1 VSPAQPPGAGPLAA
15 ESAGP
20 LAAGSAGPL
29 AAVALGGGHGLHA
42 TLSALRLLADRGV
55 AGSVTAVVTVA
66 DDGGSSGRLRRE
78 LGLLPPGDLR
88 MALAAL
94 AGEQMA
100 PTPPAG
106 PHAATPPAGGPPSTD
121 ASWVR
126 LLQHRFGGTGALAGH
141 AVGNL
146 LLAGL
151 TEILDDPVSALDQV
165 AALIGARGRVLP
177 MACEALDIEAE
188 VTGLDDDPHRAH
200 RIRGQ
205 VAVASTPGRVRRV
218 RLLPERPRSC
228 PDALA
233 AVRSADVLLLGPG
246 SWFTSVLPH
255 LLLPELRHALV
266 TSRARRVVVLNLA
279 PEPGETAG
287 FSPEQ
292 HLAVLAEHAPELR
305 VDAVLADVDAVP
317 VPDRLRRAAAG
328 MLAPG
333 GRVHLAPVAAADPTT
348 PRHDPGALADA
359 LAAVLRAPA
368 PPPRSPSPASAPSPA
383 LASPS
388 LPSQPS
394 VAGAQPAATG
404 GRGG

>member
-1 VSPAQPPGAGPLAA
+1 VNGDRETPAGATSTGPLAT
-15 ESAGP
+15 GP
-20 LAAGSAGPL
+20 TGPL

-42 TLSALRLLADRGV
+42 TLAALRLLADEGV
-55 AGSVTAVVTVA
+55 VGPLTAVVTVA

-94 AGEQMA
+94 AGEPTADAAHA
-100 PTPPAG
+100 PGSAG
-106 PHAATPPAGGPPSTD
+106 AD
-121 ASWVR
+121 APWIR
-126 LLQHRFGGTGALAGH
+126 LLQHRFGGNGALAGH

-151 TEILDDPVSALDQV
+151 LEVLDDPVAALDQV
-165 AALIGARGRVLP
+165 GALVGARGRVLP

-188 VTGLDDDPHRAH
+188 VTGLDDDPRRAH

-205 VAVASTPGRVRRV
+205 VAVASTPGRVERV
-218 RLLPERPRSC
+218 RLLPERPRTC
-228 PDALA
+228 PDAVA

-255 LLLPELRHALV
+255 LLLPELRDALV
-266 TSRARRVVVLNLA
+266 RSPARRVVVLNLA

-305 VDAVLADVDAVP
+305 VDAVLADVGAVP
-317 VPDRLRRAAAG
+317 VPDRLRRAATR

-348 PRHDPGALADA
+348 PRHDPRALADA
-359 LAAVLRAPA
+359 LAAVLREPA
-368 PPPRSPSPASAPSPA
+368 PP
-383 LASPS
+383 L
-388 LPSQPS
+388 
-394 VAGAQPAATG
+394 VETAGAA
-404 GRGG
+404 GRSG